1 MKRNFNNLEKI
12 LRKSLPVV
20 GTIVAL
26 TLASPKNFL
35 DSVPDLE
42 TVSISPEIL
51 SEESDDLTL
60 GYHTFSEYNF
70 YGTEL
75 ADKNS
80 VEGRIQR
87 TLRWAPI
94 YSTIE
99 NLYGIPKNTLAAMI
113 MEESYGDPLQANIQ
127 EKGYGDGGFG
137 IVHIQ
142 RKTAK
147 QLGMKVLGEE
157 SERRNRMYSDTT
169 HGRELK
175 EMLDTCD
182 YDFAC
187 AQEKDDRAHIIY
199 ALDVAARI
207 LAEGKR
213 KYGTWDKGIEYFRS
227 PAKVGESVTEDYV
240 ERIRIWKNALNS
252 KKTIHK
258 AASDFES
265 RNNYDFGDYLLAW
278 YDMNNNWGLQKYK
291 QNQLNP
297 PSRLAE

>member
-87 TLRWAPI
+87 TLRWA
-94 YSTIE
+94 
-99 NLYGIPKNTLAAMI
+99 
-113 MEESYGDPLQANIQ
+113 LQT
-127 EKGYGDGGFG
+127 
-137 IVHIQ
+137 
-142 RKTAK
+142 RT
-147 QLGMKVLGEE
+147 
-157 SERRNRMYSDTT
+157 
-169 HGRELK
+169 
-175 EMLDTCD
+175 
-182 YDFAC
+182 
-187 AQEKDDRAHIIY
+187 
-199 ALDVAARI
+199 
-207 LAEGKR
+207 
-213 KYGTWDKGIEYFRS
+213 RS
-227 PAKVGESVTEDYV
+227 SSQGSLTGA
-240 ERIRIWKNALNS
+240 
-252 KKTIHK
+252 
-258 AASDFES
+258 
-265 RNNYDFGDYLLAW
+265 
-278 YDMNNNWGLQKYK
+278 
-291 QNQLNP
+291 
-297 PSRLAE
+297 